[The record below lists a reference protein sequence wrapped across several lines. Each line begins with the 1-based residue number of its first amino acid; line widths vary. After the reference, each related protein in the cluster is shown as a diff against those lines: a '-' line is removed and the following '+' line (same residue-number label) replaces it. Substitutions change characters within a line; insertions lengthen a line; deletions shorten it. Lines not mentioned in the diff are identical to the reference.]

1 MQTIQALRPKW
12 TRVLRISSSKYSI
25 KANITFSSPIH
36 VHVFLLFYHQSHSD
50 FYRFVLEIS
59 ASLNRLCFKLHTAI
73 IDKCDVPCNL
83 QKAPFHTVQLIAMPM
98 ILFYV
103 PIETIRKHC
112 LRPIDMMRVLVVVKR
127 HIGTQVSSRQTA
139 PLHIRTKT
147 QMDAKNIPWDC
158 LH

>member
-59 ASLNRLCFKLHTAI
+59 ASLNWLCFKLHTAI

-83 QKAPFHTVQLIAMPM
+83 RGTIPYRSTDSYAND

-112 LRPIDMMRVLVVVKR
+112 LRPIGMMRVLVVVKR
-127 HIGTQVSSRQTA
+127 HIGTQVSSRLTA
-139 PLHIRTKT
+139 PLSIRTKT
-147 QMDAKNIPWDC
+147 QMVAKNIPWDC